1 MDFHYS
7 PLTANHFLLGQPYS
21 ELVGS
26 ETGSL
31 SAVKKFKKL
40 VEILRVFWAKLVAEL
55 STHLRQYN
63 TWID

>member
-7 PLTANHFLLGQPYS
+7 PLTANYFLLGQTYS
-21 ELVGS
+21 ELVGL

-40 VEILRVFWAKLVAEL
+40 TEILRVFWAKLVAEL
-55 STHLRQYN
+55 SHT
-63 TWID
+63 